1 MLASDLPMHD
11 EVLPPRCLLPATDS
25 DHWVSAIVEMHAE
38 WARAGGVPRHVD
50 EELVSLVR
58 GSFGRAA
65 HGVAL
70 SKAYGMAC
78 EG

>member
-1 MLASDLPMHD
+1 
-11 EVLPPRCLLPATDS
+11 
-25 DHWVSAIVEMHAE
+25 
-38 WARAGGVPRHVD
+38 VD

-78 EG
+78 ES